1 MKETWHNK
9 NDDGPVAQWSW
20 QQSQINVHFS
30 ASVFDS
36 KEAYDGLSNQQL
48 QRIFK
53 SLQQECADTV
63 QL

>member
-9 NDDGPVAQWSW
+9 NDDGPGNRAKSMLT
-20 QQSQINVHFS
+20 SLSLYLIP
-30 ASVFDS
+30 
-36 KEAYDGLSNQQL
+36 KKPTMAYQNQQL